1 MLEPVKNQKFS
12 RTRRIAQEHVSKY
25 LTTQSVTVTLS
36 VITLLCFTLH
46 IFLGQ
51 GTESFL
57 FYPRSMENIAPL
69 ISGIFF
75 IYRPHNALVAVLFLL
90 ALGFL
95 VEKNLGRLKFA
106 LVAVAAYLVPAIIL
120 IIIFSL
126 LTGAGQSWVQE
137 LGTHYSSDL
146 MSIGLAVSHAYLP
159 NRRLRTMCRCLK
171 RLCKALGSNESRKG
185 SENFVSGS

>member
-25 LTTQSVTVTLS
+25 LTIQSVTVTLS
-36 VITLLCFTLH
+36 VTTFLCFTLH

-75 IYRPHNALVAVLFLL
+75 IYRPHNALAAVLFLL
-90 ALGFL
+90 ACGSL

-126 LTGAGQSWVQE
+126 LTGADQSWAQE
-137 LGTHYSSDL
+137 LGTHSIFGIPYILVGTLAASSASFPTIWRHRIRL
-146 MSIGLAVSHAYLP
+146 ILAA
-159 NRRLRTMCRCLK
+159 K
-171 RLCKALGSNESRKG
+171 EK
-185 SENFVSGS
+185 